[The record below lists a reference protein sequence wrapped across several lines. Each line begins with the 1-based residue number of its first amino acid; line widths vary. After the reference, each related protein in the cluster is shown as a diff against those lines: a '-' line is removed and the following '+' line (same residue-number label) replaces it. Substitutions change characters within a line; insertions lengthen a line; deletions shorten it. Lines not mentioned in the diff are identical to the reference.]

1 MRALDVMKPDYTI
14 SLLIGLAFAISP
26 GAAVAQG
33 TPTKEKAADYPARQK
48 LPQLELGA
56 EYLVHSLQTS
66 EGVIV
71 VADYLVIDVAAFPVS
86 AQPWSI
92 SSGRFSLKING
103 KKAVL
108 FSQSPGMVAASMKYP
123 DWSQH
128 PTVIAQAGM
137 GDANVT
143 LGRTPHPGRFPG
155 DGSADRP
162 RRSPVPE
169 GTAEVPESAPRM
181 PIGEVCQ
188 RLALQEDAIKG
199 PRSGYLYFPFSGKVK
214 SIKSLELIYDD
225 GEGTTASLVLM

>member
-1 MRALDVMKPDYTI
+1 MGALNAMKPDYTI
-14 SLLIGLAFAISP
+14 SLLLGLALVIAP
-26 GAAVAQG
+26 ATAMAQG

-48 LPQLELGA
+48 LPQMELGA

-71 VADYLVIDVAAFPVS
+71 VGDYLVIDVAAYPVT
-86 AQPWSI
+86 ALPWTI
-92 SSGRFSLKING
+92 SSGRFSLRING

-108 FSQSPGMVAASMKYP
+108 YSQSPGMVATSMKYP
-123 DWSQH
+123 DWTQH
-128 PTVIAQAGM
+128 PTLTAQAGM

-143 LGRTPHPGRFPG
+143 VGRTPHPGRFPG
-155 DGSADRP
+155 DQSADRP

-169 GTAEVPESAPRM
+169 GAGETPESAPRM

-188 RLALQEDAIKG
+188 RLALPEDAIKG

-214 SIKSLELIYDD
+214 SIRSLELIYDD
-225 GEGTTASLVLM
+225 GDGTTASLILM